1 MKDFSVFSTDFKKL
15 SLEFLVFK
23 DIYPIRTEG
32 ISFIQMIISAC
43 KQNENTIN
51 QNENINAYFYDEL
64 MKSIKNYKL
73 LKNEFLIIKSNIKG
87 NKVKNVFIFLSMLL
101 VSKDIEISNM
111 IIDDNGKEVLNY
123 AINKD
128 VSLCKLF
135 PDVMKFLK
143 DNIIS

>member
-1 MKDFSVFSTDFKKL
+1 MKDFSIFSTDFKKL

-23 DIYPIRTEG
+23 EIFPIRTEA
-32 ISFIQMIISAC
+32 ISFIHMIISAY
-43 KQNENTIN
+43 KIK
-51 QNENINAYFYDEL
+51 ENISDLDNVNNYFYDEL

-87 NKVKNVFIFLSMLL
+87 NRVKNVFIFLSMLL
-101 VSKDIEISNM
+101 IHQEKDITEM
-111 IIDDNGKEVLNY
+111 ILEDNGKEVLNY
-123 AINKD
+123 AISKD

-143 DNIIS
+143 ENIIN